1 MRRRGTPVSREA
13 LYEEVWTDAVTV
25 VAPRYGLSDVDLV
38 KICKKL
44 GIPVPPRGYWAKVK
58 AGRPTRKVPLPA
70 LPAGARDPS
79 GPIPLSE
86 QEAAVHAR
94 VRDALQQ
101 TRESQASIS
110 VPVELVDP
118 HPLVRAAA
126 ARLKRRDGW
135 DHPAGVRSAPKE
147 VLDLQVTRST
157 LDRALLLMDTLL
169 KSLEPSG
176 FTAQVDEEKGQTL
189 LVGGGTTLTISIV
202 EQVTRTGHTPT
213 RTEVRARDR
222 YCDSFRVG
230 ARGEYPNI
238 PQFDWHPTGRLTL
251 TGSWPSRKWNDTERS
266 LIDSRLSGIVA
277 AIVGLA
283 ERNVRRKRK
292 RSAASGPTRT
302 RAPDTKR
309 RCTRATKNVA
319 SCAPSFATRAGCSA
333 QTACASSSPPSR
345 TEHAATAVSRPRRN
359 TGSSGP
365 EPRPTGSIRSFDEA
379 IQSWMRRSPRLRV
392 TGNTEPAPISDP
404 PAAPFPELWP
414 GRGQR
419 LLLHRNPVRRYPS
432 SRRIPIPPGAELLD
446 HRHLSVH
453 ESTSRRNRVE
463 TRDIWTHGVQF
474 DASPHFPGTSGQVV
488 GNSEPARINVAP
500 VEHPGLDW

>member
-25 VAPRYGLSDVDLV
+25 VAPRYGLSDVGLV

-58 AGRPTRKVPLPA
+58 AGRLTRKVPLPA

-110 VPVELVDP
+110 VPAELVDP
-118 HPLVRAAA
+118 HPLVRTAG

-135 DHPAGVRSAPKE
+135 NHPAGVRSAPKE
-147 VLDLQVTRST
+147 VLDLQVTRNA

-176 FTAQVDEEKGQTL
+176 FTAQIDEEKGQTL

-202 EQVTRTGHTPT
+202 EQVTRTSHTPT
-213 RTEVRARDR
+213 RAEVRARDR
-222 YCDSFRVG
+222 YYESFRVG

-251 TGSWPSRKWNDTERS
+251 TVGSWPSRNWNDTERG
-266 LIDSRLSGIVA
+266 LIVSVRCRHLASDRIRSRLGRA
-277 AIVGLA
+277 L
-283 ERNVRRKRK
+283 
-292 RSAASGPTRT
+292 P
-302 RAPDTKR
+302 APD
-309 RCTRATKNVA
+309 
-319 SCAPSFATRAGCSA
+319 
-333 QTACASSSPPSR
+333 
-345 TEHAATAVSRPRRN
+345 
-359 TGSSGP
+359 
-365 EPRPTGSIRSFDEA
+365 
-379 IQSWMRRSPRLRV
+379 
-392 TGNTEPAPISDP
+392 
-404 PAAPFPELWP
+404 
-414 GRGQR
+414 
-419 LLLHRNPVRRYPS
+419 RYPGGLIS
-432 SRRIPIPPGAELLD
+432 S
-446 HRHLSVH
+446 V
-453 ESTSRRNRVE
+453 N
-463 TRDIWTHGVQF
+463 
-474 DASPHFPGTSGQVV
+474 SPS
-488 GNSEPARINVAP
+488 S
-500 VEHPGLDW
+500 